1 MNRRR
6 AAGPGARAV
15 RRQIEHVL
23 ASLDFDAAP
32 RSREFLQFVVDEA
45 LAGRGEDLTQAS
57 IAVGVFRRKDDFD
70 FVLDPIVRIQA
81 GRLRRSLERYY
92 LLSGRLDPVRIDLP
106 KGAYVPKFRWAAL
119 AEAEASPPAGGP
131 AQRAPAD
138 DWPSVSVSLFEN
150 RTRDPEQ
157 DEVGVHLTEE
167 LALELGRYR
176 CVHVVLQG
184 AADGDRVEP
193 TRDQARFTLTGR
205 LRRDG
210 EGLIVGVRLVDR
222 NTGKQAWSDE
232 YHTEPHTGSL
242 SDIARVMATRVGS
255 EQGVIVQALSAERR
269 RRAPTTPGVFDAILA
284 SYEFFFTR
292 DPKAFVR
299 AVEALGHAVET
310 EPECSLAWAQLARL
324 HLANDT
330 FEVVQAPTPTDQAI
344 ALAHNAMRLDPSS
357 PQARCT
363 VAWALLA
370 KGDLTA
376 GRSNLEAVLASN
388 PGSLVYLEAIG
399 WLLTM
404 LGDWER
410 GPALAREAIGRNLMH
425 LPVVAHALWVD
436 HLRRGQYE
444 EAYRASLEL
453 RDSGFFW
460 RPLMRACCLGHLD
473 RRHEA
478 GPELAELLRLKPD
491 FAASGKRLIGH
502 LIKFP
507 DIFDRVVDGLALAG
521 LRLP

>member
-1 MNRRR
+1 
-6 AAGPGARAV
+6 V
-15 RRQIEHVL
+15 RRQVEQICV
-23 ASLDFDAAP
+23 SPDFDASP
-32 RSREFLQFVVDEA
+32 RSREFLRFIVDET
-45 LAGRGEDLTQAS
+45 LAGRGNDLTQNLLATR
-57 IAVGVFRRKDDFD
+57 VFGRRDDFD
-70 FVLDPIVRIQA
+70 FVFNPIVRIQA

-92 LLSGRLDPVRIDLP
+92 LLSGQEDPVRIELP
-106 KGAYVPKFRWAAL
+106 KGTYAPEFRRVATLAAKP
-119 AEAEASPPAGGP
+119 SPPAGGP
-131 AQRAPAD
+131 AQREPAD
-138 DWPSVSVSLFEN
+138 DWPSVSVSPFEN
-150 RTRDPEQ
+150 LTRDPEQ
-157 DEVGVHLTEE
+157 DEVGVRLTEE

-184 AADGDRVEP
+184 ESDGNRVEP

-205 LRRDG
+205 LRRDS
-210 EGLIVGVRLVDR
+210 EGLLVRVRLVDR
-222 NTGKQAWSDE
+222 NTGQQAWSDE
-232 YHTEPHTGSL
+232 YRAGLHADSL
-242 SDIARVMATRVGS
+242 SEIARVMATRVGS

-269 RRAPTTPGVFDAILA
+269 RRAPTALGVYDAILA
-284 SYEFFFTR
+284 SYDFFFTR
-292 DPKAFVR
+292 DPKAF
-299 AVEALGHAVET
+299 APAAEALGQAVET
-310 EPECSLAWAQLARL
+310 EPECSLAWTQLARL

-330 FEVVQAPTPTDQAI
+330 FEIVQAPSSTDQAI
-344 ALAHNAMRLDPSS
+344 ALAHNAVRLDPSS
-357 PQARCT
+357 PQARCA

-376 GRSNLEAVLASN
+376 GRSTLEAVLASN

-399 WLLTM
+399 WLLTL

-410 GPALAREAIGRNLMH
+410 GPALARAAIGRNLMH

-436 HLRRGQYE
+436 HLRRGEYE

-473 RRHEA
+473 RRPDA

-491 FAASGKRLIGH
+491 FEAGGKRLIGH

-507 DIFDRVVDGLALAG
+507 DIFDRVVEGLALAG
-521 LRLP
+521 LRLV